1 MRWRASVSNRAKPVA
16 ETLRVLLVD
25 EDPDRLRQLQEALLD
40 ASCEVA
46 ATARPDEDLVRCVR
60 DVQPDVII
68 IDMAS
73 PRRDTLE
80 SMHVLA
86 RERPIIMFVDSS
98 DSQATQTAIRA
109 GVTAYIID
117 GLNPKRVKPILD
129 VAIARFQEHHEL
141 RQELEKAKATLTGRK
156 VIERAKGILMKE
168 RGLDEESAYC
178 VLRKQA
184 MEQNKRLVDVA
195 QTLLTYA
202 DLLRPRK

>member
-1 MRWRASVSNRAKPVA
+1 VSNRAKPAA
-16 ETLRVLLVD
+16 EPLRVLLVD
-25 EDPDRLRQLQEALLD
+25 EDPARLQQLVEALRD

-46 ATARPDEDLVRCVR
+46 GTARPDEDLVRCVR

-68 IDMAS
+68 IDMES

-129 VAIARFQEHHEL
+129 VAIARFQEHHAL
-141 RQELEKAKATLTGRK
+141 RQELAKTKASLEDRK
-156 VIERAKGILMKE
+156 VIERAKGLLMKE
-168 RGLDEESAYC
+168 RGLGEDAAYHL
-178 VLRKQA
+178 LRKQA

-202 DLLRPRK
+202 DLLRPRR

>member
-1 MRWRASVSNRAKPVA
+1 VSNRAKPAA

-25 EDPDRLRQLQEALLD
+25 EDPARLRQLQEALQD
-40 ASCEVA
+40 AACEVA

-60 DVQPDVII
+60 DVKPDVII
-68 IDMAS
+68 IDMES

-86 RERPIIMFVDSS
+86 RERPIIMFVDNS
-98 DSQATQTAIRA
+98 DALATQTAIRA

-117 GLNPKRVKPILD
+117 GLNPRRVKPIMD
-129 VAIARFQEHHEL
+129 VAIARFQEHHAL
-141 RQELEKAKATLTGRK
+141 RRELEKTKASLEERK
-156 VIERAKGILMKE
+156 VIERAKGLLMKE
-168 RGLDEESAYC
+168 RGLDEDAAYH

-195 QTLLTYA
+195 QTLITYA
-202 DLLRPRK
+202 DLLRPRR

>member
-1 MRWRASVSNRAKPVA
+1 MSNRAKPAA
-16 ETLRVLLVD
+16 EPLRVLLVD
-25 EDPDRLRQLQEALLD
+25 EDPARLQQLMEALRD

-46 ATARPDEDLVRCVR
+46 GTARPDEDLVRCVR

-68 IDMAS
+68 IDMES

-98 DSQATQTAIRA
+98 DNQATQTAIRA

-129 VAIARFQEHHEL
+129 VAIARFQEHHAL
-141 RQELEKAKATLTGRK
+141 RQELAKTKASLEDRK
-156 VIERAKGILMKE
+156 VIERAKGVLMKE
-168 RGLDEESAYC
+168 RCLGEDAAYH

-202 DLLRPRK
+202 DLLRPRR

>member
-1 MRWRASVSNRAKPVA
+1 LSDRTKPPA

-25 EDPDRLRQLQEALLD
+25 EDPARRERLLEALRA

-46 ATARPDEDLVRCVR
+46 ATARPDEDLVRVVR
-60 DVQPDVII
+60 DTQPDVII
-68 IDMAS
+68 IDMES

-80 SMHVLA
+80 SMPTLA

-98 DSQATQTAIRA
+98 DKQATQTAIRA

-129 VAIARFQEHHEL
+129 VAIARFQEHSAL
-141 RQELEKAKATLTGRK
+141 RQELEKTKASLSERK
-156 VIERAKGILMKE
+156 AIERAKGLLMKE
-168 RGLDEESAYC
+168 RGLDEDAAYH

-184 MEQNKRLVDVA
+184 MEQNKRLVEVA
-195 QTLLTYA
+195 QALLTYA
-202 DLLRPRK
+202 ELLKPRR